1 MSDENVVDA
10 TVPPAEGKDTETGAE
25 ETADSSGVSLV
36 EPEDAGEGGEIREL
50 QARLRAVSAAYRQ
63 LQDEVEETKE
73 RLNRQAQF
81 QREIQRGEI
90 LAKMFEPLNNLQR
103 SLEVVKDPDG
113 RKGLEVVIHQFM
125 EAFRDLGLEMFSP
138 DGMPFDP
145 NFHEALIVKVHRGE
159 YYCVRLVE
167 DLRRLRSV
175 DLGRLAL
182 EQHPVSADAADGRAG
197 QVKLAAQFFFVP
209 QLGI

>member
-10 TVPPAEGKDTETGAE
+10 TEPSPDENVAAPEVE
-25 ETADSSGVSLV
+25 ETVPDSGVSLV
-36 EPEDAGEGGEIREL
+36 EPEVPAGSDGEIREL

-81 QREIQRGEI
+81 QKEIQRGEI
-90 LAKMFEPLNNLQR
+90 LAKMFEPLDNLQR

-113 RKGLEVVIHQFM
+113 RKGLEMVIHQFM
-125 EAFRDLGLEMFSP
+125 EAFRELGLEMFSP

-145 NFHEALIVKVHRGE
+145 NFHEALSVVP
-159 YYCVRLVE
+159 VE
-167 DLRRLRSV
+167 DPDQDGMVINVFSAGYRVGSRLLQPARV
-175 DLGRLAL
+175 VIGKH
-182 EQHPVSADAADGRAG
+182 EAAEA
-197 QVKLAAQFFFVP
+197 
-209 QLGI
+209 

>member
-10 TVPPAEGKDTETGAE
+10 TEPPADEKEAVSGTEE
-25 ETADSSGVSLV
+25 VVPESGVSLV
-36 EPEDAGEGGEIREL
+36 EPDVVMEEGGEIREL

-113 RKGLEVVIHQFM
+113 RKGLEMVIHQFM
-125 EAFRDLGLEMFSP
+125 EAFRELGLEMFSP

-145 NFHEALIVKVHRGE
+145 NFHEALSVIPVDDPAQDGMVINVFTAGYRVGS
-159 YYCVRLVE
+159 RLLQPARVVIGKHE
-167 DLRRLRSV
+167 
-175 DLGRLAL
+175 A
-182 EQHPVSADAADGRAG
+182 ADA
-197 QVKLAAQFFFVP
+197 
-209 QLGI
+209 

>member
-10 TVPPAEGKDTETGAE
+10 TVPSADQKDVEASAE
-25 ETADSSGVSLV
+25 EAAASSGVSLV
-36 EPEDAGEGGEIREL
+36 EPEDAAEGGEVREL

-103 SLEVVKDPDG
+103 SLEVVTDPDG
-113 RKGLEVVIHQFM
+113 RKGLEMVIHQFM
-125 EAFRDLGLEMFSP
+125 EAFRELGLEMFSP

-145 NFHEALIVKVHRGE
+145 NFHEALSVVP
-159 YYCVRLVE
+159 VE
-167 DLRRLRSV
+167 DPEQDGMVINVFSAGYRVGSRLLQPARV
-175 DLGRLAL
+175 VIGKHEA
-182 EQHPVSADAADGRAG
+182 ADA
-197 QVKLAAQFFFVP
+197 
-209 QLGI
+209 

>member
-10 TVPPAEGKDTETGAE
+10 TVPPADEKDAE
-25 ETADSSGVSLV
+25 IGVEEVTASSGVSLV
-36 EPEDAGEGGEIREL
+36 EPEDGTEAGGEVREL

-113 RKGLEVVIHQFM
+113 RKGLEMVIHQFM
-125 EAFRDLGLEMFSP
+125 EAFRELGLEMFSP

-145 NFHEALIVKVHRGE
+145 KFHEALSVVP
-159 YYCVRLVE
+159 VE
-167 DLRRLRSV
+167 DPDQDGMVINVFSVGYRVGSRLLQPARVVIGKHEAV
-175 DLGRLAL
+175 DA
-182 EQHPVSADAADGRAG
+182 
-197 QVKLAAQFFFVP
+197 
-209 QLGI
+209 